1 MTNVA
6 SGASPYNELMS
17 VPNTLSHFA
26 INVENCDRAIGFYQS
41 AFGWQFNA
49 WGPPGF
55 YMTQVGDLH
64 AAIQQRQAEPFPTVI
79 GNFECTISVDDVDRV
94 AELIVANGGEITMP
108 KVTIPTVADIARVK
122 DCEGNTFS
130 IARYL

>member
-1 MTNVA
+1 MSRD
-6 SGASPYNELMS
+6 SGLNQ
-17 VPNTLSHFA
+17 LSHFA
-26 INVENCDRAIGFYQS
+26 INVEDCDRAIAFYQGV
-41 AFGWQFNA
+41 FGWQFTP

-55 YMTQVGDLH
+55 FMTNVGDLH
-64 AAIQQRQAEPFPTVI
+64 AAIQKRQDKPFPTVI
-79 GNFECTISVDDVDRV
+79 GNFECTITVDDVDRV